1 MSESITLP
9 GDVFTDVAGFTAG
22 NGTRGKIITDVSPG
36 RALADAT
43 LARPLQGEALPRQ
56 VVLMGGKGVVDALVS
71 NSSASA
77 QTVIVYVGR
86 EVSLH
91 SGSEM
96 GTVST
101 VATTGQIVVN
111 RTNNSFLTDRLTVGE
126 SVMLFGSTTAANDG
140 LIGQVTAVTATA
152 LTINMP
158 SVTVVNETQ
167 LTGFRII
174 ELGQSDTILIPASA
188 GNSATVRPVSL
199 FNYSGNI
206 RNDDIVRLGAKNV
219 IVARMAAAVSA
230 LPDNVVISLSGGLH

>member
-1 MSESITLP
+1 M
-9 GDVFTDVAGFTAG
+9 
-22 NGTRGKIITDVSPG
+22 
-36 RALADAT
+36 
-43 LARPLQGEALPRQ
+43 QGEALPRQ

-86 EVSLH
+86 EVSLQT
-91 SGSEM
+91 EM

-111 RTNNSFLTDRLTVGE
+111 RTTGSYLSDRLTVGE

>member
-86 EVSLH
+86 ELSLQT
-91 SGSEM
+91 EM

-101 VATTGQIVVN
+101 VSTTCQIVVN